1 MNVLL
6 ISPTALDSDGRPIK
20 QRRTHLPGLTLPAL
34 AAVTPPHVR
43 LKLVNETV
51 GDIPYDEDWDLVGLT
66 GMGSGIVRAWQI
78 ADEFKRRGTSV
89 VIGGIAASLSDPELS
104 LRHADAV
111 VIGEAEELWPK
122 LLEDFE
128 AGRLQQIYRTTVPP
142 PIDTL
147 PVPRYDL
154 LNRWKIGLW
163 RPVQATRGCPYTCS
177 FCSVTAFFNG
187 CYRKR
192 PVDQVVRDVRVAR
205 RFGTRH
211 IAFIDDN
218 IAVDW
223 DYCTALWEALI
234 PEKIV
239 WMSQCSL
246 HIADRPDMLELAYT
260 SGCRVLSF
268 GIESTN
274 LSSLRTID
282 KAWNRP
288 ERYPDAV
295 RTIRSHG
302 IDVSTE
308 MMIGLDADDRSVFQR
323 TYDFIIDNAIS
334 VPRVHIITP
343 VPGTPLYDEL
353 KHEGRIL
360 SDEFGRYTGAQVVF
374 RPRLLAPAELQQG
387 YWKLYERLFS
397 WPAIVR
403 RIGRNRASLGA
414 YMRGVVLAVNLQYR
428 RHIRQRINPG
438 IV

>member
-6 ISPTALDSDGRPIK
+6 ISPTALDRNGRPIK
-20 QRRTHLPGLTLPAL
+20 ERRTHLPGLTLPAL
-34 AAVTPPHVR
+34 AAVTPSHIR
-43 LKLVNETV
+43 LTLINETV
-51 GDIPYDEDWDLVGLT
+51 GEIPYDEEWDLVGLT
-66 GMGSGIVRAWQI
+66 GMGSGLVRAWQI
-78 ADEFKRRGTSV
+78 ADEFKRRGTTV
-89 VIGGIAASLSDPELS
+89 VIGGIAASLADPEWS
-104 LRHADAV
+104 LRHADTV

-122 LLEDFE
+122 LLEDFA
-128 AGRLQQIYRTTVPP
+128 AGRLQRIYRMTTPP
-142 PIDTL
+142 PIDRL

-154 LNRWKIGLW
+154 LDGWKIGLW
-163 RPVQATRGCPYTCS
+163 RPVQATRGCPFTCS
-177 FCSVTAFFNG
+177 FCSVTAFFSG

-192 PVDQVVRDVRVAR
+192 PVDQVVRDVRVAK

-223 DYCTALWEALI
+223 NYCAALWEALI
-234 PEKIV
+234 PEKII

-246 HIADRPDMLELAYT
+246 HIADRPDMLELAYR

-268 GIESTN
+268 GIESTSA
-274 LSSLRTID
+274 SSLRTID

-288 ERYPDAV
+288 ERYGNAV
-295 RTIRSHG
+295 RTIRKHG

-334 VPRVHIITP
+334 VPRVHIVTP
-343 VPGTPLYDEL
+343 VPGTPLYEDL
-353 KHEGRIL
+353 SRAGRIL
-360 SDEFGRYTGAQVVF
+360 SDEFGRYSGGHAVF
-374 RPRLLAPAELQQG
+374 RPRLLAPDELEAG

-403 RIGRNRASLGA
+403 RIGRNRASLGIYLRA
-414 YMRGVVLAVNLQYR
+414 VVLAVNLKYR